1 MIYFFIGFFSGIIT
15 GMGIGGGSIL
25 IPALV
30 LFTPLTQQQAQGINL
45 IVFIPAA
52 IAALIIHHKNKNI
65 EYKITIPIILSGI
78 LSSIIGSLLAVNI
91 SAGILKRIF
100 GFFLILIGLLE
111 LFGKRI
117 KKPSRNLRKFQ

>member
-30 LFTPLTQQQAQGINL
+30 LFTPLTQQQTQGINL
-45 IVFIPAA
+45 IVSIPAA

-78 LSSIIGSLLAVNI
+78 LSCIIGSLLAVYI
-91 SAGILKRIF
+91 SAGILRKIF
-100 GFFLILIGLLE
+100 GLFLILIGLLE
-111 LFGKRI
+111 LFGERI
-117 KKPSRNLRKFQ
+117 KKPSINRRKF